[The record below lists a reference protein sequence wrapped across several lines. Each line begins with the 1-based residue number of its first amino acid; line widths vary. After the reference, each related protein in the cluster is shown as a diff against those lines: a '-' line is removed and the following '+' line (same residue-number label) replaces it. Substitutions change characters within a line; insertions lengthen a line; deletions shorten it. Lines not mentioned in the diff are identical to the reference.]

1 MSKNM
6 DFCHSWEV
14 YLSNVQKKMIWY
26 WKRTR
31 CLQKKVVHKAVEA
44 AGEFIGNKIA
54 DKIMQLKP
62 VIYEKS
68 INFEEIDIPPE
79 KRQKIWNEL
88 REVL

>member
-1 MSKNM
+1 MPP
-6 DFCHSWEV
+6 
-14 YLSNVQKKMIWY
+14 
-26 WKRTR
+26 
-31 CLQKKVVHKAVEA
+31 KKVVHKAAEA

-79 KRQKIWNEL
+79 KRQKI
-88 REVL
+88 

>member
-1 MSKNM
+1 MPP
-6 DFCHSWEV
+6 
-14 YLSNVQKKMIWY
+14 
-26 WKRTR
+26 
-31 CLQKKVVHKAVEA
+31 KKVVHKAAEA